1 MSHNTLLL
9 EFKGRKSGRV
19 LSTPISYYLKDGCAF
34 CFTNKSYV
42 WWKNLT
48 NGKTVSLLIT
58 GKTYQSQ
65 PIVEAEIV
73 SVKASELRNFLI
85 EVPRDARSAG
95 VELDP
100 SGLPIDP
107 DILRAAPSL
116 VSLKFPLES
125 I

>member
-1 MSHNTLLL
+1 M
-9 EFKGRKSGRV
+9 
-19 LSTPISYYLKDGCAF
+19 
-34 CFTNKSYV
+34 

-48 NGKTVSLLIT
+48 NGKTVSLLIS

-65 PIVEAEIV
+65 AIVEAEIV

-85 EVPRDARSAG
+85 EVPRDARAAG

-100 SGLPIDP
+100 SGLPIES
-107 DILRAAPSL
+107 DILKAAPSL